1 MLKGLFPVRF
11 VQLLGGVD
19 DVVTVVFRG
28 QLESFRVILL
38 NQLLEVLAYDLLVYK
53 ELVLSNVGNLKEHS
67 CEHIY
72 ALEKLEVNVHVEWN
86 LTLNLFL
93 FKLNRLVWLSA
104 DALSKDLSKSRSTL
118 YVNKDIMAVLNHAKA
133 ESCNADLGHSAIVEN
148 LGPNILKVNAFTYVS
163 LKDQISSFEESAV
176 DTVVIGLLE
185 GSAYLH
191 L

>member
-1 MLKGLFPVRF
+1 
-11 VQLLGGVD
+11 
-19 DVVTVVFRG
+19 
-28 QLESFRVILL
+28 LESFRVILL
-38 NQLLEVLAYDLLVYK
+38 NQLLEILAHDLLVYK

-86 LTLNLFL
+86 LTLNLFF

-104 DALSKDLSKSRSTL
+104 DALSKDLSKSWSTL
-118 YVNKDIMAVLNHAKA
+118 NVNKDVMTVLNHAKA
-133 ESCNADLGHSAIVEN
+133 ESCDADLGHSAIVKN
-148 LGPNILKVNAFTYVS
+148 LGTDILKVNAFTNVS
-163 LKDQISSFEESAV
+163 LKDQVSSFEESAV

-185 GSAYLH
+185 GSTYLH

>member
-1 MLKGLFPVRF
+1 MLEGLFPVGF

-19 DVVTVVFRG
+19 DVVTVVFWG
-28 QLESFRVILL
+28 QLESLGVILL
-38 NQLLEVLAYDLLVYK
+38 NKLLEVLAYDLLVNK
-53 ELVLSNVGNLKEHS
+53 ELVLSNVGDLKEHS
-67 CEHIY
+67 CDHID

-104 DALSKDLSKSRSTL
+104 DALSKDLSQSGSTL
-118 YVNKDIMAVLNHAKA
+118 NVHKDIMTVLNQAKA
-133 ESCNADLGHSAIVEN
+133 ESCDADLGHSAIVQN
-148 LGPNILKVNAFTYVS
+148 LRADILKMDAFTHVS
-163 LKDQISSFEESAV
+163 LKNQVSSFKESAV

>member
-1 MLKGLFPVRF
+1 MLKGLFPVGF

-28 QLESFRVILL
+28 KLESFGVILL
-38 NQLLEVLAYDLLVYK
+38 NQLLEVLAYDLLVNE

-67 CEHIY
+67 CKHIY

-93 FKLNRLVWLSA
+93 FKLNRLIWLSA

-118 YVNKDIMAVLNHAKA
+118 NVNKDIMAFLNHAKA
-133 ESCNADLGHSAIVEN
+133 ESCDADLGHSAIVKD
-148 LGPNILKVNAFTYVS
+148 LGTDILKVNAFANVS
-163 LKDQISSFEESAV
+163 LKDQVSSFEESAV
-176 DTVVIGLLE
+176 DTMVIGLLE